1 MDDEE
6 LHDLDDVLEE
16 ANAARSKKS
25 KLRDENWKN
34 LRVNEKQ

>member
-25 KLRDENWKN
+25 KLE
-34 LRVNEKQ
+34 LEKFTSE